1 MTAPPTPQLHNP
13 DLPRG
18 AACPPT
24 ALGTKRAQRLFIA
37 VPRGADPV
45 EIKGCPPRSDPAKD
59 TRVFAARTGSGA
71 SGTAGPRPHPPP
83 PPPLPAPFTP
93 RQPLI
98 LTCWAPRCHRGP
110 IAQGRLRARSAPRG
124 FGSGGRLRVA
134 APLRPIPQEMP
145 PALLSYLFLFQRF
158 RERKGRGKSSRAIA
172 GSCSLHRSNKTE
184 SVRSPRGGK
193 RTEQG
198 IAFSSAVSKHS

>member
-1 MTAPPTPQLHNP
+1 MTAPPTPQPHNP

-83 PPPLPAPFTP
+83 PAPSCPIHPPAAPHPHLLGSALPP
-93 RQPLI
+93 RSHRPGA
-98 LTCWAPRCHRGP
+98 APR
-110 IAQGRLRARSAPRG
+110 
-124 FGSGGRLRVA
+124 
-134 APLRPIPQEMP
+134 PLRPAGVRLRGAAPRRCATAAD
-145 PALLSYLFLFQRF
+145 PAGDAPGSVILSFPFSAFQR
-158 RERKGRGKSSRAIA
+158 K
-172 GSCSLHRSNKTE
+172 
-184 SVRSPRGGK
+184 K
-193 RTEQG
+193 RTRE
-198 IAFSSAVSKHS
+198 K

>member
-1 MTAPPTPQLHNP
+1 MTAPTPQLHNP

-24 ALGTKRAQRLFIA
+24 ALGTKRAQRLFTA

-83 PPPLPAPFTP
+83 FLPHSPPGSPSSSPV
-93 RQPLI
+93 
-98 LTCWAPRCHRGP
+98 G
-110 IAQGRLRARSAPRG
+110 LRAATAVP
-124 FGSGGRLRVA
+124 
-134 APLRPIPQEMP
+134 
-145 PALLSYLFLFQRF
+145 
-158 RERKGRGKSSRAIA
+158 
-172 GSCSLHRSNKTE
+172 
-184 SVRSPRGGK
+184 SPRGGSAPAPP
-193 RTEQG
+193 RG
-198 IAFSSAVSKHS
+198 GSAPGGGSASLRRCGRSRRRCPRLCYLIFSFFSVSEKEKDEGKVAVP